1 MKKRILP
8 LFTALVLLFTA
19 STTAAAVEM
28 RSSPT
33 LAIYS
38 AMITQGAAGTGKLI
52 ISYDVRANTEAKE
65 VGVAAIKIYKANGSY
80 VTTITGTTQN
90 GLIATDTERHR
101 SSYTY
106 TGTTGTKYYAIVTV
120 TATIGSKSDSKDYTT
135 NTETAP

>member
-8 LFTALVLLFTA
+8 LFTALVLIFIT
-19 STTAAAVEM
+19 STNAAAVEM

-33 LAIYS
+33 LATYS
-38 AMITQGAAGTGKLI
+38 AMITQGTEGSGKLI
-52 ISYDVRANTEAKE
+52 ISYDVSANTEADE
-65 VGVAAIKIYKANGSY
+65 VGVAFIKIYKANNTY

-90 GLIATDTERHR
+90 GLIATNTERHR

-106 TGTTGTKYYAIVTV
+106 AGITGTSYYAIVTV
-120 TATIGSKSDSKDYTT
+120 TATIGNKTGSKDFTT

>member
-8 LFTALVLLFTA
+8 LFTALVLLFA
-19 STTAAAVEM
+19 VSTTAAAVEM

-38 AMITQGAAGTGKLI
+38 AKITQGATGTGKLI
-52 ISYDVRANTEAKE
+52 ISYDVSANTEANE

-80 VTTITGTTQN
+80 VTTIIGSTEN
-90 GLIATDTERHR
+90 GLIAPDTERHR

-106 TGTTGTKYYAIVTV
+106 TGITGTKYYAIVTV
-120 TATIGSKSDSKDYTT
+120 TATIGSKTDSKDYTT
-135 NTETAP
+135 NTEIAP